1 MFMTMKKRVLVAMSG
16 GVDSS
21 VAALLLKKQGFDV
34 IGITFQLYDFS
45 RLNKKEG
52 KGGCCSIEDVDDARI
67 VADKLGIRHY
77 LTNSRERFR
86 KKVID
91 YFADSYR
98 KGETP
103 NPCVACNTFIKFD
116 ELEHYANLLEADFFA
131 TGHYAQILHNTSG
144 QYEIHRALD
153 EEKDQSYFLMGVNPK
168 FLSRCLFPCGA
179 FTKDQIRDLAI
190 EAGLCV
196 GKKKDSMEICFIA
209 NTNYKDFLKKEYQFE
224 DQPGEIVD
232 EKGNLLG
239 QHQGVHHF
247 TVGQRRG
254 LGALGLSAYY
264 VIAIK
269 PESRQVIVGEA
280 HKVFAAGMMIEASQ
294 FREASQYQG
303 KQLTVKIR
311 SRSPFIPVRIEG
323 LEGNHIQAR
332 FEEPQRAVT
341 PGQFAVFYDEKRVL
355 GGGAILRSV
364 PERAA

>member
-1 MFMTMKKRVLVAMSG
+1 MSG

-21 VAALLLKKQGFDV
+21 VAALLLKSQGYDV
-34 IGITFQLYDFS
+34 VGITFQLYDFS
-45 RLNKKEG
+45 RSNKKES

-86 KKVID
+86 KKVVD
-91 YFADSYR
+91 YFAESYR

-131 TGHYAQILHNTSG
+131 TGHYARILHRPSESDA
-144 QYEIHRALD
+144 YEIYRALD
-153 EEKDQSYFLMGVNPK
+153 EEKDQSYFLMGVNPR
-168 FLSRCLFPCGA
+168 FLSRCLLPCGVYS
-179 FTKDQIRDLAI
+179 KDQIREMAVA
-190 EAGLCV
+190 AGLCV

-224 DQPGEIVD
+224 DRPGEIVD
-232 EKGNLLG
+232 ENGKILG
-239 QHQGVHHF
+239 YHQGMHHF
-247 TVGQRRG
+247 TVGQRKG
-254 LGALGLSAYY
+254 LGALGLHAYY
-264 VIAIK
+264 VVAIN
-269 PESRQVIVGEA
+269 PETQRVIVGDA
-280 HKVFAAGMMIEASQ
+280 KKLFVSGMMIDSSSFQNAY
-294 FREASQYQG
+294 RYQG
-303 KQLTVKIR
+303 KNLTVKIR
-311 SRSPFIPVRIEG
+311 SRSPLIPVKIETFH
-323 LEGNHIQAR
+323 ETHIQAR

-364 PERAA
+364 PEFAA